1 MNDWDDNIAGYQE
14 VQQSYCGENRFIG
27 LVNILEF
34 YITSG
39 CDLEIKPRNVIQT
52 KVRMDFSLE
61 AFFSSGGTTNFIDR
75 LTASLGIHASDVKI
89 VSVYEGSLVVN
100 YEVST
105 PDDNPESLSQLES
118 QQATLLSSSTVDL
131 GAPVMEHES
140 STRIDPDRNFTAA
153 QHEVYEIMNV
163 DQNSAE

>member
-1 MNDWDDNIAGYQE
+1 
-14 VQQSYCGENRFIG
+14 
-27 LVNILEF
+27 
-34 YITSG
+34 
-39 CDLEIKPRNVIQT
+39 
-52 KVRMDFSLE
+52 MDFTLE
-61 AFFSSGGTTNFIDR
+61 GFFSSGGTTNFIDR

-140 STRIDPDRNFTAA
+140 STRIDPDRNFTGA
-153 QHEVYEIMNV
+153 
-163 DQNSAE
+163 